1 MREWFVNNKLSIHFG
16 EDKTKCIIFSKEK
29 NLPRLNI
36 IYDNNNKIK
45 QFYIVEYLDCFLW
58 TLI

>member
-1 MREWFVNNKLSIHFG
+1 MREWNNKLSIHFG
-16 EDKTKCIIFSKEK
+16 EDKTKSIIFSKEK

-36 IYDNNNKIK
+36 TYDNNKIK